1 MFSKILIAN
10 RGEIACR
17 IQRTA
22 RALGVRTVAVYSDVD
37 AGALHVEA
45 ADEAVCIGPAAASE
59 SYLRGDRII
68 EAAVST
74 GAEAIHPGYGFLSEN
89 AAFAEAV
96 SAAGLVF
103 IGPPASAITAMG
115 LKDAAKARMEAA
127 GVPVV
132 PGYHGA
138 SQDPETL
145 AYEAERIG
153 YPVLIKARA
162 GGGGKG
168 MRLVSEPGAFAASLA
183 AAQREAQASFGDAA
197 CLIEKFIT
205 SPRHIEIQ
213 VFADVHGNAV
223 YLHERD
229 CSLQRRHQKVIEEAP
244 APGMSD
250 TVRAAMGEAAV
261 TAAREIGYVGAGTIE
276 FIADG
281 SDGLRTDGFW
291 FMEMNTRLQVEHPVT
306 EAITGQD
313 LVDWQLRVAAGEPLP
328 LSQHEIPLTGWAVE
342 ARLYAEDPQN
352 DFLPASGPIHHLS
365 LPDTVRVDTGVRAGD
380 SVSTHYDPMIA
391 KVIAHA
397 ADRMSAFRDL
407 ACALDA
413 SELAGTTCN
422 IDFLAALCRNPS
434 VRDAQLDTGLI
445 ARDIDALTAPNP
457 ARDEARAVAA
467 VVALGLGTPQPHEGF
482 RLWVDP
488 RQHCVLDD
496 NGDTR
501 VLEVRVER
509 AGAYAVRSGDAAPVS
524 VERLDG
530 AWRVGPS
537 RRRAHCHAAGEV
549 ITVFLDGHHRF
560 SVPDPERA
568 AADAALGGDQIT
580 APMPGLVR
588 ALDVAVGDRVS
599 AGDTLAVMEAMKMEH
614 ALPAP
619 RDGVVDAVHA
629 TVGDQLDQ
637 GAVLISLAADAE
649 PD

>member
-1 MFSKILIAN
+1 
-10 RGEIACR
+10 
-17 IQRTA
+17 
-22 RALGVRTVAVYSDVD
+22 
-37 AGALHVEA
+37 
-45 ADEAVCIGPAAASE
+45 
-59 SYLRGDRII
+59 
-68 EAAVST
+68 
-74 GAEAIHPGYGFLSEN
+74 
-89 AAFAEAV
+89 
-96 SAAGLVF
+96 
-103 IGPPASAITAMG
+103 
-115 LKDAAKARMEAA
+115 AKARMEEA

-138 SQDPETL
+138 AQDPETL
-145 AYEAERIG
+145 AREAERIG

-213 VFADVHGNAV
+213 VFADAHGNAV

-250 TVRAAMGEAAV
+250 AVRAAMGEAAV

-281 SDGLRTDGFW
+281 SEGLRTDGFW

-328 LSQHEIPLTGWAVE
+328 LPQHDIPLTGWAVE

-380 SVSTHYDPMIA
+380 TVSTHYDPMIA
-391 KVIAHA
+391 KVIVHA
-397 ADRMSAFRDL
+397 ADRESAFRDL
-407 ACALDA
+407 ASALDA

-434 VRDAQLDTGLI
+434 VRSALLDTGLI
-445 ARDIDALTAPNP
+445 GRDIAALTAPNP
-457 ARDEARAVAA
+457 ARNEARAVAA
-467 VVALGLGTPQPHEGF
+467 VVALGLATPQPHEGF
-482 RLWVDP
+482 SLWVDP
-488 RQHCVLDD
+488 LQRCVLDD
-496 NGDTR
+496 NGGAC
-501 VLEVRVER
+501 VCEVRVER
-509 AGAYAVRSGDAAPVS
+509 AGVYAVRSGDAAPVS
-524 VERLDG
+524 VERHHGARHDG

-537 RRRAHCHAAGEV
+537 QRRARSHRAHDV

-560 SVPDPERA
+560 SVPDPELA

-588 ALDVAVGDRVS
+588 ALDVAVGDTVS
-599 AGDTLAVMEAMKMEH
+599 VGDTLAVMEAMKMEH

-629 TVGDQLDQ
+629 AVGDQLDQ
-637 GAVLISLAADAE
+637 GAVLISLVAEAD